1 MKTTQERIITKM
13 HKHDLWKQK
22 TNLMLFE
29 AVYENHHKPTNQLYY
44 QDKHTLGLIEV
55 DKFIALMTSAK
66 SAAPDAII

>member
-44 QDKHTLGLIEV
+44 QDKEKRLSKKVLKHEI
-55 DKFIALMTSAK
+55 
-66 SAAPDAII
+66 